1 MLAKMMNACDPWRQ
15 TIGLL
20 SLMSGRTDPAV
31 TRLAALHVQ
40 FERRNC
46 PLPMAGERFD
56 AQVALI
62 ERPTSATA
70 TIAWRDATHCSYGD
84 QLWHAARAR
93 VNGVCAM
100 SGRAIHVGDA
110 VFKPRRGRPAPLN
123 ASAMILATVLNE
135 AASVGAQACFPAAPA
150 AA

>member
-1 MLAKMMNACDPWRQ
+1 MLAKMMDVCDPWRQ

-20 SLMSGRTDPAV
+20 SLMSGRVDPAV

-40 FERRNC
+40 FERRHS

-56 AQVALI
+56 AQVCLI

-93 VNGVCAM
+93 VSGVCAM
-100 SGRAIHVGDA
+100 SGRAIRVGDE

-123 ASAMILATVLNE
+123 ASAMILAAVLNE
-135 AASVGAQACFPAAPA
+135 AADGAIQARLPGG
-150 AA
+150 